1 MIKKRRWLTF
11 LLAMVPGLGHMYL
24 GFKKWVWSI

>member
-11 LLAMVPGLGHMYL
+11 MLAMVPGVGHLYL
-24 GFKKWVWSI
+24 GFKSRGCSL